1 MNDDKICKSI
11 FIVLILFTLT
21 LITLLTVQQNKTL
34 ESQLYETKQ
43 ELSTQRFHNR
53 LIEQQLHQLREKD
66 TP

>member
-11 FIVLILFTLT
+11 FIILIIFTLT
-21 LITLLTVQQNKTL
+21 LITLLTSQQNKTL

-43 ELSTQRFHNR
+43 ELSTQRFYNR

>member
-1 MNDDKICKSI
+1 MNDDKISKSI
-11 FIVLILFTLT
+11 FIFLILFTLI

-34 ESQLYETKQ
+34 ETQLYETKQ

>member
-1 MNDDKICKSI
+1 MNDTKLCKSI
-11 FIVLILFTLT
+11 FIILIIFTLT
-21 LITLLTVQQNKTL
+21 LITLLTSQQNKAL

-53 LIEQQLHQLREKD
+53 QIEQQLHQLREKN

>member
-1 MNDDKICKSI
+1 MNDTKICKSI
-11 FIVLILFTLT
+11 FIALIIFTLS
-21 LITLLTVQQNKTL
+21 LITLLTSQQNKKL

-43 ELSTQRFHNR
+43 ELSTQRFYNR

>member
-1 MNDDKICKSI
+1 MNYDKIFKTS
-11 FIVLILFTLT
+11 FRFLIIFTLT
-21 LITLLTVQQNKTL
+21 LITLLTSIQNKTL

-43 ELSTQRFHNR
+43 ELSTQRFYNR

>member
-1 MNDDKICKSI
+1 MNDDKLCKSI
-11 FIVLILFTLT
+11 LIFLILFTLI
-21 LITLLTVQQNKTL
+21 LITLLTSQQNKTL

>member
-1 MNDDKICKSI
+1 MNDTKFFNSI
-11 FIVLILFTLT
+11 FIFLIIFTLIL
-21 LITLLTVQQNKTL
+21 IILLTSQQNKTL

-53 LIEQQLHQLREKD
+53 LMEQQLHQLREKN

>member
-1 MNDDKICKSI
+1 MNDTKFFQTI
-11 FIVLILFTLT
+11 FIFIIVFTLT
-21 LITLLTVQQNKTL
+21 LITLLTSLQNRTL

-43 ELSTQRFHNR
+43 ELSTQRFYNR